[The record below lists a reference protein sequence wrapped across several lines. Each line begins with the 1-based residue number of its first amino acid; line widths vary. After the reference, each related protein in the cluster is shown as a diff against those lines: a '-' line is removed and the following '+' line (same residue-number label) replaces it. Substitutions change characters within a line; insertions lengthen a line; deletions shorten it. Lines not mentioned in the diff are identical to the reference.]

1 MTRPSFPTRRA
12 FLQRTLYAVVGVA
25 VAGGCARDR
34 PSFAAALAEP
44 ALLSALGA
52 TRVRE
57 IGLAY
62 LRATPTES
70 TAPALRSAIAQGAR
84 RQRRRPWSP
93 DPSLDALIAAD
104 FTEGRVVFPAGW
116 MLSVNEA
123 RQCALFALQG

>member
-1 MTRPSFPTRRA
+1 MTPQSAPSRRA
-12 FLQRTLYAVVGVA
+12 FLQQTVYAMAGVA
-25 VAGGCARDR
+25 LAGGCARDR
-34 PSFAAALAEP
+34 PYVAAALAEP
-44 ALLSALGA
+44 ALLPTLGA

-70 TAPALRSAIAQGAR
+70 TGPALRSAIAQSAR
-84 RQRRRPWSP
+84 QQRRRPWSP

-104 FTEGRVVFPAGW
+104 FTDGRVVFPAGW

>member
-12 FLQRTLYAVVGVA
+12 FLQRTLYALVGVA

-34 PSFAAALAEP
+34 PSIAAALAEP

-84 RQRRRPWSP
+84 QQRRRLWSP